1 MTFRLSP
8 DIELPGNAATST
20 FAFLGTR
27 GTGKSYGAGV
37 LTESMLAAGVQIVV
51 VDPVGLWYGLR
62 IAADGKGRGFDVPV
76 FGGIHGDIPLEPTA
90 GELVAHLVVE
100 RGLSLVLDVSDF
112 TDGQQRRFVE
122 AFSRTFFQLKKRN
135 KSPVHLIFE
144 EAHEFFPQ
152 VVDGA
157 SAPMVGATKRP
168 WKVGRNYGIG
178 GTLISTRTA
187 EINKNALNISDYIV
201 TGRLTAPDD
210 VKRIKDWAS
219 SNGVN
224 AEQAAALATLPKG
237 RLIVWRDPSAGGAV
251 VTTFRKKTTFDT
263 SRTPEAGDA
272 QAPRGL
278 PSVDLV
284 AIRADMAATIEEAK
298 ANDPKMLR
306 EEIARLR
313 AELATA
319 PGRSDMVAR
328 ISQDAVAL
336 AAERDQVRCD
346 LAAFEGATPAEM
358 RRLRAMELHFD
369 PIVNAVD
376 AYRAEGGGRWARP
389 APTPPVNG
397 RPITNMRPLTKGE
410 AEDSERPLRVS
421 DFQPPPRAVSATPRA
436 ADRGGLT
443 KCPREILAALAARH
457 PTTLTKVQLAT
468 LAGYAPSGGGFN
480 NAMGELKGKELIERD
495 GDSFAITAA
504 GLKVTPRGQAPR
516 TPAELVDFWCSK
528 LTGRARDMLRLLSR
542 ARQPLTK
549 EQIAH
554 EVGMEVSAG
563 GFNNYLG
570 TLRSNGLVQK
580 TRGGFEAASS
590 LVLR

>member
-27 GTGKSYGAGV
+27 GAGKSYGAGV

-157 SAPMVGATKRP
+157 SAPMVGATKRL

-306 EEIARLR
+306 EELARLR

-319 PGRSDMVAR
+319 PGRHEMVAR
-328 ISQDAVAL
+328 ISQHAVAL
-336 AAERDQVRCD
+336 AAQRKAEERLEEMRQ
-346 LAAFEGATPAEM
+346 AFDGASPAEV
-358 RRLRAMELHFD
+358 RRLRVMESSFNQV
-369 PIVNAVD
+369 ID
-376 AYRAEGGGRWARP
+376 ATASYQDWNREQLAI
-389 APTPPVNG
+389 NG
-397 RPITNMRPLTKGE
+397 RPITNMRPMNKSEE
-410 AEDSERPLRVS
+410 ADFEKAPRIS
-421 DFQPPPRAVSATPRA
+421 DFQPVLNSPPPSDGDGSMRMLR
-436 ADRGGLT
+436 
-443 KCPREILAALAARH
+443 ALAARH
-457 PTTLTKVQLAT
+457 PTPLTEQQVSV
-468 LAGYAPSGGGFN
+468 LAGMKKTGGTYRTYR
-480 NAMGELKGKELIERD
+480 GKLTGQNLVVKD
-495 GDSFAITAA
+495 GQFLRITDA
-504 GLKVTPRGQAPR
+504 GLKTAGNVDR
-516 TPAELVDFWCSK
+516 PA
-528 LTGRARDMLRLLSR
+528 TGAEMLALWLPKFSGKARDLLEFFAHNGRLAVTKADALRQVGLDPTGGTARTYWGQLNGCGLLEK
-542 ARQPLTK
+542 TT
-549 EQIAH
+549 
-554 EVGMEVSAG
+554 G
-563 GFNNYLG
+563 GF
-570 TLRSNGLVQK
+570 RAV
-580 TRGGFEAASS
+580 ES
-590 LVLR
+590 LVVR